1 MKNSKFTSRN
11 THRVAQRQPVN
22 NITFITILLALILFN
37 GVNNKSLAQAP
48 TIEWQKCLGGTSEDI
63 AYSIQQTSDGGFI
76 VAGETLSNDGDVSGN
91 HGGRDAWVVKLNS
104 SGDIIWKKCL
114 GGTDHDFAYSIQQ
127 TSDGGFIVAGLTGS
141 NDGDVSGNHGG
152 SDAWVVKLNS
162 SGEIEWQKCLGGT
175 NYDFAY
181 SIQQTSDGGFIV
193 ASITGSNDGDVSG
206 NHGGSDYWVVK
217 LNSSGGIEWQKCLGG
232 TNSDGGIFN
241 DYIYS
246 IQQTSDGGFIMACE
260 TMSNDGDVSGNHGSY
275 DAWVVKLNS
284 LGDIEWQKCLGGT
297 NRDIA
302 NSIQQTS
309 DGGFI
314 VAGSTSSNDGDVS
327 GNHGYGDAWVVKLNS
342 SGDIEWQKCLGG
354 TNSDWAYSIQ
364 QTNDSGFI
372 VAGYTHSNNGDVSG
386 NHGYY
391 DYWVVKLNSSGD
403 IEWQKCIGGTNYE
416 FANSIQQTSDGGFI
430 VAGETL
436 SNNGDVSG
444 NHGYSDAWVV
454 KLTNEPD
461 RINEIEN
468 YNLLSIYPNPF
479 TEYAI
484 ITFDNPKKEKYR
496 LLITDVTGK
505 VVMEINE
512 IYGNTV
518 EINGNNLSAGVYVF
532 ELTCDQCILAGK
544 EGDKLFRGRFVVE

>member
-1 MKNSKFTSRN
+1 
-11 THRVAQRQPVN
+11 
-22 NITFITILLALILFN
+22 
-37 GVNNKSLAQAP
+37 
-48 TIEWQKCLGGTSEDI
+48 
-63 AYSIQQTSDGGFI
+63 
-76 VAGETLSNDGDVSGN
+76 
-91 HGGRDAWVVKLNS
+91 
-104 SGDIIWKKCL
+104 KCL

-512 IYGNTV
+512 IYGDRV
-518 EINGNNLSAGVYVF
+518 EIDGSNLSAGVYVF
-532 ELTCDQCILAGK
+532 ELTCGQCVLAGK
-544 EGDKLFRGRFVVE
+544 EGEKLFRGRFVVE

>member
-1 MKNSKFTSRN
+1 
-11 THRVAQRQPVN
+11 
-22 NITFITILLALILFN
+22 
-37 GVNNKSLAQAP
+37 G
-48 TIEWQKCLGGTSEDI
+48 
-63 AYSIQQTSDGGFI
+63 YI
-76 VAGETLSNDGDVSGN
+76 VAGETWSNDGDVSGN
-91 HGGRDAWVVKLNS
+91 HGN
-104 SGDIIWKKCL
+104 
-114 GGTDHDFAYSIQQ
+114 
-127 TSDGGFIVAGLTGS
+127 
-141 NDGDVSGNHGG
+141 
-152 SDAWVVKLNS
+152 
-162 SGEIEWQKCLGGT
+162 
-175 NYDFAY
+175 
-181 SIQQTSDGGFIV
+181 
-193 ASITGSNDGDVSG
+193 
-206 NHGGSDYWVVK
+206 SDY
-217 LNSSGGIEWQKCLGG
+217 
-232 TNSDGGIFN
+232 
-241 DYIYS
+241 
-246 IQQTSDGGFIMACE
+246 
-260 TMSNDGDVSGNHGSY
+260 
-275 DAWVVKLNS
+275 
-284 LGDIEWQKCLGGT
+284 
-297 NRDIA
+297 
-302 NSIQQTS
+302 
-309 DGGFI
+309 
-314 VAGSTSSNDGDVS
+314 
-327 GNHGYGDAWVVKLNS
+327 WVVKLNS

-484 ITFDNPKKEKYR
+484 ITFDNPKNEKYK
-496 LLITDVTGK
+496 LLIIDVTGK

-518 EINGNNLSAGVYVF
+518 EIDGSNLSAGVYVF
-532 ELTCDQCILAGK
+532 ELTCGQCALAGE
-544 EGDKLFRGRFVVE
+544 EGEKLFRGRFVVE